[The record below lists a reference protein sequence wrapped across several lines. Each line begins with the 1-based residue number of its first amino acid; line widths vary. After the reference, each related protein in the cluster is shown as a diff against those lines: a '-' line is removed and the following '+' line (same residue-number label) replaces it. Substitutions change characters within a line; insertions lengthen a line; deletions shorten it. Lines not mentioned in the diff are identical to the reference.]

1 VVLVG
6 HSTGTGEV
14 TRYLGSYGSARAAK
28 GVLVAPIPPCLLQ
41 TGDNP
46 EGVPRSVLDGFVQ
59 AAQADAP
66 AWMKASLDNFYNID
80 TLRGTLVS
88 DQACQASWNVAA
100 AVVGHRHGGLHPDL
114 DDRFPLRPGQDR
126 RPGAGR
132 AG

>member
-46 EGVPRSVLDGFVQ
+46 EGSRGACLTGSSRPPR
-59 AAQADAP
+59 P
-66 AWMKASLDNFYNID
+66 MPR
-80 TLRGTLVS
+80 RG
-88 DQACQASWNVAA
+88 
-100 AVVGHRHGGLHPDL
+100 
-114 DDRFPLRPGQDR
+114 
-126 RPGAGR
+126 
-132 AG
+132 